1 MKQTLKEYR
10 KTLDYIIKIHLSAE
24 LAIERFG
31 KALLARGHQISEDEL
46 WEAEKA
52 VMDSREKATI
62 GNITRLQ
69 EWATSKLDPFKKISQ
84 EDLDEIR
91 LDPEFVFQVLHEKQI
106 LEAMEPHKQ
115 APKEA
120 KE

>member
-31 KALLARGHQISEDEL
+31 KALRARGHQISEDEL
-46 WEAEKA
+46 WEAEKV
-52 VMDSREKATI
+52 VMESREKATI
-62 GNITRLQ
+62 SNITRLQ
-69 EWATSKLDPFKKISQ
+69 EWARGNLDPLTQISE
-84 EDLDEIR
+84 EDLGEIT
-91 LDPEFVFQVLHEKQI
+91 LDPEFVFQVLHEKQL
-106 LEAMEPHKQ
+106 LEAMKSRKQ